1 VGEYTEEREMN
12 VNKKAL
18 LVAVLGLSALGLT
31 ACKQPASNSTA
42 MVEVDYEVERS
53 WPEHFE
59 EHRQHFTPKVY
70 QIGDHK
76 LWSINNP
83 DDWAANSIV
92 MEGETGLIV
101 YDTGLSHEHGEAI
114 MAEVR
119 KLSDKPVT
127 HIFYSHHHPDHYN
140 GTTAM
145 ASREDVQA
153 GKVKIYAWDN
163 FVEEMNSEW
172 GATAPAQAIRAVY
185 YVGIALPEEDAHY
198 HGCCGEKYGGES
210 GYIPPTDTFSE
221 NTSITLDGIDMEVF
235 YTGGEAKSEFGLYL
249 PAYKTAVVG
258 DELFHSV
265 PNMYTIRGAKFRE
278 PAGYMR
284 AVDAVLNFDVEYL
297 LGSHLV
303 PIEGK
308 QNIRNQVIKFR
319 DLVQW
324 INDQSIRYINK
335 GYGIEELKAQF
346 TEVPEYLE
354 NGAFSTEMYGSFR
367 HIAPQMFTG
376 LMGYFSGDAIEYR
389 PTEPVELASRHIK
402 LMGGRDRVYN
412 AAAEAYNDDDPQFAA
427 ELLTYLI
434 RVDHDD
440 MQARKLKAA
449 AFRKLGYAELNTTWR
464 SWYLT
469 SALELEGEVSPMDV
483 VAEMKDVVFA
493 KLDHQPAIDII
504 EGLRYR
510 VKAEEV
516 GEDNLVM
523 TYHITDTQEKLTAEL
538 RNGVL
543 VVTAGLAEDADVGL
557 TMTRDTFNQMVKKQI
572 DVKQAISDD
581 VIELKG
587 NPFKLRAFGNAFDE
601 NPFME
606 RLAVR

>member
-1 VGEYTEEREMN
+1 MLHLR
-12 VNKKAL
+12 KAL
-18 LVAVLGLSALGLT
+18 FAGVVGLSTLGLVA
-31 ACKQPASNSTA
+31 CKDTVSVDAPAAIN
-42 MVEVDYEVERS
+42 YHVERS

-59 EHRQHFTPKVY
+59 EHRKHFEPKVY
-70 QIGDHK
+70 QIGEHK

-83 DDWAANSIV
+83 DDWAANSILI
-92 MEGETGLIV
+92 EGETGLIV

-114 MAEVR
+114 LAEVR
-119 KLSDKPVT
+119 KLSDKPIT

-140 GTTAM
+140 GT
-145 ASREDVQA
+145 SGLVSVDDVKA
-153 GKVKIYAWDN
+153 GKVKIYAWEN

-172 GATAPAQAIRAVY
+172 GATAPAQVIRSVY
-185 YVGIALPEEDAHY
+185 YLGIALPEEDAHY
-198 HGCCGEKYGGES
+198 HGCCGEKYGGRA

-221 NTSITLDGIDMEVF
+221 DTHITLDGVEMNIF

-249 PAYKTAVVG
+249 PAYKTAVVA

-265 PNMYTIRGAKFRE
+265 PNIYTIRGAKFRE
-278 PAGYMR
+278 PEGYMR
-284 AVDAVLNFDVEYL
+284 AVDAVLHYDVEYL
-297 LGSHLV
+297 LGTHLV
-303 PIEGK
+303 PIVGK
-308 QNIRNQVIKFR
+308 DNIRQQVIKFR

-335 GYGIEELKAQF
+335 GYGIEELKAKF
-346 TEVPEYLE
+346 TEVPEYLD

-376 LMGYFSGDAIEYR
+376 LVGYFSGDAIEYR
-389 PTEPVELASRHIK
+389 PTEPVELARRHIE
-402 LMGGRDRVYN
+402 LMGGRDRVFN
-412 AAAEAYNDDDPQFAA
+412 AAANAYNDGDSQFAA

-434 RVDHDD
+434 RVDNDD
-440 MQARKLKAA
+440 MEARHLKAA

-469 SALELEGEVSPMDV
+469 SALELDGVMSPSMV
-483 VAEMKDVVFA
+483 VEEMKDAVFA
-493 KLDHQPAIDII
+493 KLESKPAVEII
-504 EGLRYR
+504 GGLRFR

-516 GEDNLVM
+516 GGDHLVIN
-523 TYHITDTQEKLTAEL
+523 YNITDSNEQVSAEL

-543 VVTAGLAEDADVGL
+543 VVKPELHPQPQAAL
-557 TMTRDTFNQMVKKQI
+557 TMTRETFNKL
-572 DVKQAISDD
+572 VKQELGPLEAIKDG
-581 VIELKG
+581 VIDFEG
-587 NPFKLRAFGNAFDE
+587 NPLKLRAFGKAFDE

>member
-1 VGEYTEEREMN
+1 MATIR
-12 VNKKAL
+12 KAL
-18 LVAVLGLSALGLT
+18 SVSVLRLSVLGASTLGLI
-31 ACKQPASNSTA
+31 ACTDSDSSNTPSVEAPAA
-42 MVEVDYEVERS
+42 IDYHVERS

-59 EHRQHFTPKVY
+59 EHRKHFEPKVY

-83 DDWAANSIV
+83 DDWAANSILI
-92 MEGETGLIV
+92 EGDTGLIV
-101 YDTGLSHEHGEAI
+101 YDTGLSHEHGQAI
-114 MAEVR
+114 LAEIR
-119 KLSDKPVT
+119 KLSDKPIT

-140 GTTAM
+140 GT
-145 ASREDVQA
+145 SGLVSVDDVNA

-172 GATAPAQAIRAVY
+172 GATAPAQVVRSAY
-185 YVGIALPEEDAHY
+185 YLGIALPEEDAHY
-198 HGCCGEKYGGES
+198 HGCCGEKYGGTA
-210 GYIPPTDTFSE
+210 GYIAPTDTFSE
-221 NTSITLDGIDMEVF
+221 DTHITIDGVEMNIF

-249 PAYKTAVVG
+249 PAYKTAVVA

-265 PNMYTIRGAKFRE
+265 PNIYTIRGAKFRE
-278 PAGYMR
+278 PEGYMR
-284 AVDAVLNFDVEYL
+284 AVDAVLHYDVEYL
-297 LGSHLV
+297 LGTHLV

-308 QNIRNQVIKFR
+308 NNIRQQVIKFR

-346 TEVPEYLE
+346 TDVPEYLD

-376 LMGYFSGDAIEYR
+376 LVGYFSGDAIEYR
-389 PTEPVELASRHIK
+389 PTEPVELARRHIE
-402 LMGGRDRVYN
+402 LMGGRDRVFN
-412 AAAEAYNDDDPQFAA
+412 TAANAYNEDDPQFAA

-440 MQARKLKAA
+440 MEARKLKAA

-469 SALELEGEVSPMDV
+469 SALELDGTLSPSAV
-483 VAEMKDVVFA
+483 VASMKEIV
-493 KLDHQPAIDII
+493 LSNLERQPAVDII
-504 EGLRYR
+504 GGLRFR

-516 GEDNLVM
+516 GGEHLVIN
-523 TYHITDTQEKLTAEL
+523 YHITDTNEQVSAEL

-543 VVTAGLAEDADVGL
+543 IVKPELHPEPQAALSMNRA
-557 TMTRDTFNQMVKKQI
+557 TFNQLVKKELEPLS
-572 DVKQAISDD
+572 AITDGL
-581 VIELKG
+581 IELEG
-587 NPFKLRAFGNAFDE
+587 NPLKLRAFGKAFDE

>member
-1 VGEYTEEREMN
+1 MLYVR
-12 VNKKAL
+12 KAL
-18 LVAVLGLSALGLT
+18 HLGVLGLSICGLL
-31 ACKQPASNSTA
+31 ACKENSSLEA
-42 MVEVDYEVERS
+42 PVAVDYQVERS
-53 WPEHFE
+53 WPTHFE
-59 EHRQHFTPKVY
+59 EHRKHFEPKVY
-70 QIGDHK
+70 QIGDHRM
-76 LWSINNP
+76 WSINNP

-92 MEGETGLIV
+92 IEGDSSLIV
-101 YDTGLSHEHGEAI
+101 YDTGLSIAHGEAI

-119 KLSDKPVT
+119 KLSDKPVKYV
-127 HIFYSHHHPDHYN
+127 FYSHHHPDHYN
-140 GTTAM
+140 GTSGIVSA
-145 ASREDVQA
+145 EDVSA
-153 GKVKIYAWDN
+153 GKVKIFAWDN
-163 FVEEMNSEW
+163 FVEELNSEW
-172 GATAPAQAIRAVY
+172 GATAPAQIVRSVY
-185 YVGIALPEEDAHY
+185 YAGLALPETDAHY
-198 HGCCGEKYGGES
+198 HGCCGEKYGGVS

-221 NTSITLDGIDMEVF
+221 NTTLNLDGIELDVF
-235 YTGGEAKSEFGLYL
+235 YTGGEAKSEFGIYI
-249 PAYKTAVVG
+249 PAYKAAVVG

-278 PAGYMR
+278 PAGYIR
-284 AVDAVLNFDVEYL
+284 AVDALLEYDVEYM

-308 QNIRNQVIKFR
+308 DNIRQQIVKFR

-346 TEVPEYLE
+346 TEVPDYLD

-367 HIAPQMFTG
+367 HIAPQMFAG

-389 PTEPVELASRHIK
+389 PTEPVESARRHIV
-402 LMGGRDRVYN
+402 LMGGRDKVFN
-412 AAAEAYNDDDPQFAA
+412 AAAKAYNKGDSQFAA

-434 RVDHDD
+434 RVDHQD

-469 SALELEGEVSPMDV
+469 SALELDGEISPAV
-483 VAEMKDVVFA
+483 VVGEIREMIVA
-493 KLDHQPAIDII
+493 QLDNKPALDII
-504 EGLRYR
+504 SGLRYR
-510 VKAEEV
+510 VKAEDV
-516 GEDNLVM
+516 GEDHLIVNYQL
-523 TYHITDTQEKLTAEL
+523 TDTGEKVSAEL

-543 VVTAGLAEDADVGL
+543 VVKPELNPQAHASL
-557 TMTRDTFNQMVKKQI
+557 TMARATFNQLVKKELEPLA
-572 DVKQAISDD
+572 AIKAG
-581 VIELKG
+581 VIEFEG
-587 NPFKLRAFGNAFDE
+587 NPLKLSAFGKAFDN